1 MFAGTRRRFSLLL
14 VSCLLCALLG
24 SWSLEFAAAQAQPA
38 EPVIVQPLQTQQ
50 CDLQMI
56 QCATG
61 QWISKVPPYCDFERC
76 NPLVCTS
83 SDEPVKGCSG
93 TAYSNKCSA
102 NEAADFCDDSVRL
115 AGQSA
120 MDLACPAHCIN
131 PIDDD
136 CPEELLAA
144 DYSCI
149 REKIAASET
158 SSASEGRDEASFS
171 EILDQLQSVL
181 EEYENTG
188 MSLSDMLVSRLE
200 QLRYNRQDILQLL
213 QEVGSELKDNVETI
227 VQELSRNARD
237 FDHVEI
243 RAIVENALQQ
253 NLGVSETDIRE
264 SGIDIDA
271 LIDEARPGALEE
283 ILEENDGQRVQTVLK
298 IPGEPLSPSVSIL
311 GDRRAVKFQQHNH
324 TSFVTFSLKE
334 IIEVDPYGNKVQS
347 INIDRIVNTRSI
359 STVGS
364 DVNLGSSTKPKRA
377 LEAIFAYPLDYNDF
391 QCPGNARAL
400 ALDTTLPDPRVLMRV
415 YLIGPKGIEIN
426 YLGDD
431 VLLQPFSIKYT
442 CEIEDWPFCD
452 ENNKLEL
459 VMDYKYSSKDEDC
472 KVEDI
477 EDLELPADLN
487 IDPDEASFD
496 AIVDE
501 NALDDLEDE
510 MDELTEI
517 LDMEDE
523 LDEDVLEE
531 LEDVDEDF
539 AAEEDTDND
548 EDSDEDEDI
557 EEELNS
563 YTCTSYGYGCRKRRS
578 LQQKDDPMTAFFNS
592 LGVGASGSSTSK
604 IEQEIKDAMDGLPMQ
619 VKVDLAT
626 AIIKLQDESNQV
638 ELTDS
643 ELQAVR
649 FLLRKSKR
657 VLYRR
662 ARSYLSQEMKQR
674 RRERLG
680 IAASLKMMRRRLK
693 YLQKPFRSGKVASG
707 YGDSVMYIP
716 GHGLMDGAKQ
726 SVDIE
731 IQEKD
736 DQHMEMKITF
746 PNCGQSCIYDP
757 TIEMTESAR
766 LVPTDDSND
775 LNVGQSAAF
784 SSEDMMSLLATLLI
798 AFTSFLLLV
807 S

>member
-1 MFAGTRRRFSLLL
+1 
-14 VSCLLCALLG
+14 
-24 SWSLEFAAAQAQPA
+24 
-38 EPVIVQPLQTQQ
+38 
-50 CDLQMI
+50 
-56 QCATG
+56 
-61 QWISKVPPYCDFERC
+61 
-76 NPLVCTS
+76 
-83 SDEPVKGCSG
+83 
-93 TAYSNKCSA
+93 
-102 NEAADFCDDSVRL
+102 
-115 AGQSA
+115 
-120 MDLACPAHCIN
+120 
-131 PIDDD
+131 
-136 CPEELLAA
+136 
-144 DYSCI
+144 
-149 REKIAASET
+149 
-158 SSASEGRDEASFS
+158 
-171 EILDQLQSVL
+171 
-181 EEYENTG
+181 
-188 MSLSDMLVSRLE
+188 
-200 QLRYNRQDILQLL
+200 
-213 QEVGSELKDNVETI
+213 VGSELKDNVETI